1 MLEQRLDEAAIRR
14 LGLPLS
20 PVLAL
25 RSRCAVAGTVLTA
38 RLALEHGVAC
48 NTAGGSHHAFADH
61 GAGFCVFNDVAVA
74 ARLLVAEGVIRKAA
88 VIDLDV
94 HQGDGTAS
102 ILAGDPSVSTLSV
115 HCRANFPVRKQQSD
129 LDVALDPQLGDGDYL
144 AVLDALLPT
153 VLDRWRP
160 DLVFYN
166 AGVDPHVDDR
176 LGRLALTDAGLAERE
191 RLVLAACR
199 RRGLPLACV
208 VGGGYADDLDVLARR
223 HALLHEAIRE
233 PAGLVGPAS
242 DPDDLARVE
251 DVLRVERPLDRR
263 HHLDRRTGLL
273 GQAVHL
279 AHADAVLAGAGAVHG
294 ERPAD
299 QALVQLL
306 GPRPVPPAGPGR
318 SASAGGNCRRRHGR
332 RSAPAG
338 PIRRCRSR
346 VSRMQSAEPRDRH
359 ADVGRPADRA
369 RAAAPGRRSRTSWRA
384 CHSRAALLRAGR
396 PLEVLAAEV
405 LGDRQDLLGLL
416 AHPGLAAVE
425 LEEQGRRHAVALE
438 LGIADAAAHLHLVE
452 QLDPGHRD
460 AGLDGRDHR
469 LDRRVDVGK
478 AHTAAD
484 IASGTP

>member
-102 ILAGDPSVSTLSV
+102 ILADDASVCDAVGPLPRQLSRPQAAERPRRGARPRARRWRLSGRAGRAAARRCST
-115 HCRANFPVRKQQSD
+115 A
-129 LDVALDPQLGDGDYL
+129 
-144 AVLDALLPT
+144 
-153 VLDRWRP
+153 WRP

-233 PAGLVGPAS
+233 L
-242 DPDDLARVE
+242 PD
-251 DVLRVERPLDRR
+251 
-263 HHLDRRTGLL
+263 
-273 GQAVHL
+273 
-279 AHADAVLAGAGAVHG
+279 
-294 ERPAD
+294 
-299 QALVQLL
+299 
-306 GPRPVPPAGPGR
+306 
-318 SASAGGNCRRRHGR
+318 
-332 RSAPAG
+332 
-338 PIRRCRSR
+338 
-346 VSRMQSAEPRDRH
+346 
-359 ADVGRPADRA
+359 
-369 RAAAPGRRSRTSWRA
+369 W
-384 CHSRAALLRAGR
+384 
-396 PLEVLAAEV
+396 
-405 LGDRQDLLGLL
+405 
-416 AHPGLAAVE
+416 
-425 LEEQGRRHAVALE
+425 
-438 LGIADAAAHLHLVE
+438 
-452 QLDPGHRD
+452 
-460 AGLDGRDHR
+460 
-469 LDRRVDVGK
+469 
-478 AHTAAD
+478 
-484 IASGTP
+484 

>member
-1 MLEQRLDEAAIRR
+1 MALTLMEAPEPMRPPVVHHAAYVAPLPAAPRCPMPKFARLLACLRESGLLRPEQEFVPEPAPRAWLELAHDSRYVAGVLEQRLDQAAIRR

-102 ILAGDPSVSTLSV
+102 ILAGDASVATLSV
-115 HCRANFPVRKQQSD
+115 HCRANYPVRKQQSD
-129 LDVALDPQLGDGDYL
+129 LDVGLDPQLGDGDYL
-144 AVLDALLPT
+144 AVLDSLLPDL
-153 VLDRWRP
+153 LDRWRP

-176 LGRLALTDAGLAERE
+176 LGRLALTDAGLAQRE

-233 PAGLVGPAS
+233 L
-242 DPDDLARVE
+242 PD
-251 DVLRVERPLDRR
+251 
-263 HHLDRRTGLL
+263 
-273 GQAVHL
+273 
-279 AHADAVLAGAGAVHG
+279 
-294 ERPAD
+294 
-299 QALVQLL
+299 
-306 GPRPVPPAGPGR
+306 
-318 SASAGGNCRRRHGR
+318 
-332 RSAPAG
+332 
-338 PIRRCRSR
+338 
-346 VSRMQSAEPRDRH
+346 
-359 ADVGRPADRA
+359 
-369 RAAAPGRRSRTSWRA
+369 W
-384 CHSRAALLRAGR
+384 
-396 PLEVLAAEV
+396 
-405 LGDRQDLLGLL
+405 
-416 AHPGLAAVE
+416 
-425 LEEQGRRHAVALE
+425 
-438 LGIADAAAHLHLVE
+438 
-452 QLDPGHRD
+452 
-460 AGLDGRDHR
+460 
-469 LDRRVDVGK
+469 
-478 AHTAAD
+478 
-484 IASGTP
+484 